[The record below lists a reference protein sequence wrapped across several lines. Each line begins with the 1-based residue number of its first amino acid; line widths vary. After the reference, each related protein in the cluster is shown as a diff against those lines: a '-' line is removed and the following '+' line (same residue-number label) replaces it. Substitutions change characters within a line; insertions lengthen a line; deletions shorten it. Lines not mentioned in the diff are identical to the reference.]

1 MLNAPGCLPA
11 GNAPNLPLKT
21 GNPGGLP
28 GRANAT
34 IRSPAAASI
43 ASPRSGFGTA
53 RHRKL
58 KALICRVYLFVRNG
72 NAATGSVVVVRLRL
86 SLPSSIG

>member
-1 MLNAPGCLPA
+1 MFVRQGRRFIYPQNRIA
-11 GNAPNLPLKT
+11 
-21 GNPGGLP
+21 GGLP
-28 GRANAT
+28 GPANAT

-43 ASPRSGFGTA
+43 TSPRSGFGTA

-72 NAATGSVVVVRLRL
+72 NAATGSVVVRLRL

>member
-1 MLNAPGCLPA
+1 MPSVFASRERA
-11 GNAPNLPLKT
+11 QSAIKT
-21 GNPGGLP
+21 ANPGGLP

-43 ASPRSGFGTA
+43 TPPRSGFGTA

-72 NAATGSVVVVRLRL
+72 NAATGSVVVRLRL